1 MADLSSIATDEM
13 REDYYASKMDLESC
27 KTLLSIA
34 EIALC
39 CAKKDGVAL
48 KRAAK
53 TVGSLHDRIN
63 GNQKIMDV
71 IKTEMANR
79 EEKLQD

>member
-13 REDYYASKMDLESC
+13 REDYYASKMVLEFC
-27 KTLLSIA
+27 KTLLSMA

-48 KRAAK
+48 KHAAK

-71 IKTEMANR
+71 IKAEIATRN
-79 EEKLQD
+79 EELQD